1 MTSRALIT
9 TPFNADSTADGVV
22 RGIDLSGV
30 RAIVTGASSGLGV
43 ETARVLTA
51 AGAEVT
57 LAVRNTDAG
66 NTVAEEIRR
75 STGAPR
81 PQVVQLDLRTGDLSP
96 TSSIGG
102 TARYIS

>member
-9 TPFNADSTADGVV
+9 TPFNADSTADDVV
-22 RGIDLSGV
+22 RGLDLGGV

-51 AGAEVT
+51 AGAELT

-66 NTVAEEIRR
+66 NTVAEEIGR

-81 PQVVQLDLRTGDLSP
+81 PQVVQLDLADRRSVTDF
-96 TSSIGG
+96 IHAG